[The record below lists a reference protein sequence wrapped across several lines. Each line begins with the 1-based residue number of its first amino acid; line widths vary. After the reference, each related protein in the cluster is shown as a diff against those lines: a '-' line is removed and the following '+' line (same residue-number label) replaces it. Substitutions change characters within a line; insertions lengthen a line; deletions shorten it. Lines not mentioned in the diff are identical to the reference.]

1 MANPLNGH
9 VLALS
14 SAAGVVLSLCM
25 AHVPAMA
32 SSETIE
38 LTGTVRDFK
47 ERQTNG
53 GHSDFEKKPRRG
65 FGLYCRNI
73 GENLDADGCP
83 IFIDDGRKVYQQAMD
98 AAGNPICYLLYD
110 ESLGD
115 TPISWGPRCDGGI
128 TSTWSFYSW
137 YRDVPGTN
145 LGMPLTLTFVQQPD
159 GSYVFDDT
167 LDPVYSQLGGFF
179 PIDDMFFGNS
189 GGSPDHNFHFTFE
202 LHTEFTY
209 DAEAEN
215 FFQFIGDDDVWV
227 YVDGNLVID
236 LGGVH
241 GATEQFVDLDRL
253 GLEDGETYTLYFFF
267 AERHRVE
274 SNFRIATS
282 LQLGDDDGL
291 PSMTAAF
298 D

>member
-1 MANPLNGH
+1 MTIPAHSISCFFTAAAAVIG
-9 VLALS
+9 LALGGG
-14 SAAGVVLSLCM
+14 SAV
-25 AHVPAMA
+25 A
-32 SSETIE
+32 SGPDTIE

-47 ERQTNG
+47 ERQTHG
-53 GHSDFEKKPRRG
+53 GHSDFEKRPRRG
-65 FGLYCRNI
+65 FGLYCGNI
-73 GENLDADGCP
+73 DEDLGGDGRP
-83 IFIDDGRKVYQQAMD
+83 VFTDDGRKVNQQSTD
-98 AAGNPICYLLYD
+98 SDGNPICYLLYD
-110 ESLGD
+110 DELGD
-115 TPISWGPRCDGGI
+115 SPVSWGPRCDGGI
-128 TSTWSFYSW
+128 ASSWSFWSW

-145 LGMPLTLTFVQQPD
+145 LGMPLSLTFVQQED

-167 LDPVYSQLGGFF
+167 LDPVYSQRGGFF
-179 PIDDMFFGNS
+179 PIDDMLFGNS

-209 DAEAEN
+209 DADAEN

-227 YVDGNLVID
+227 FVDGELVID

-241 GATEQFVDLDRL
+241 GATEQYVDLDRL
-253 GLEDGETYTLYFFF
+253 DLEDGETYTLDFFF

-282 LQLGDDDGL
+282 LQLGDDDGI
-291 PSMTAAF
+291 PGMTAAF